1 MTFNFRPSNQ
11 MVAAA
16 EMTHRTTRSRL
27 LAAFVLSLMCVS
39 GSAAWAHPA
48 RNVTDQ
54 TGRAV
59 QVPERPSR
67 LVSLAPGITET
78 LFLLGLGDQVVGVT
92 DSCEYP
98 PEARRKPRVGSTLSP
113 SIETILMLKPDLVL
127 GSPQANRREMVDQLA
142 RVGIPLYGV
151 TAQTVD
157 GTLASIAD
165 LGRVLGHEAAAGEV
179 VHQLQ
184 ARIDAVNRRTAGRKP
199 PRVLFVVWYRPLMT
213 AGTQTFLSDV
223 IRRAGGEP
231 IGAGLK
237 GEWPKLSVE
246 EALRLDPDVILFPQT
261 QSFAPKL
268 EEFRT
273 FAGWR
278 NMRAVKEGRIYFV
291 SDTIVRAS
299 PRLVDSLEEIAR
311 ILHPDHEAR
320 PEGTR

>member
-1 MTFNFRPSNQ
+1 MKRKTQLIPFP
-11 MVAAA
+11 M
-16 EMTHRTTRSRL
+16 
-27 LAAFVLSLMCVS
+27 LALMWMCVPHLS
-39 GSAAWAHPA
+39 A

-59 QVPERPSR
+59 QVPDRPSR

-78 LFLLGLGDQVVGVT
+78 LFLLGLGNQVVGVT

-98 PEARRKPRVGSTLSP
+98 PEARLKLRVGSTLSP
-113 SIETILMLKPDLVL
+113 SIEIILTLKPDLVL

-151 TAQTVD
+151 TSQTVD

-179 VHQLQ
+179 VRQLQ

-199 PRVLFVVWYRPLMT
+199 PHVLFVVWYRPLMT

-231 IGAGLK
+231 VGADLK
-237 GEWPKLSVE
+237 GEWPKLSIE
-246 EALRLDPDVILFPQT
+246 EALRLDPDVILFPKT
-261 QSFAPKL
+261 QSFAPDL
-268 EEFRT
+268 DEFRT
-273 FAGWR
+273 LAGWR
-278 NMRAVKEGRIYFV
+278 DMRAVKEGRLYFV

-299 PRLVDSLEEIAR
+299 SRLVDSLEEIAR
-311 ILHPDHEAR
+311 ILHPDRGAMPGDAR
-320 PEGTR
+320 